1 MFCYYSMYTFES
13 HKKIIMK
20 LNHTTITGFIVG
32 LTFAFMAC
40 EGPEGKIG
48 PTGPAGTAGATG
60 QTGTTPTEPT
70 TVALANHS
78 STPALITKLAGF
90 ESLEVYSLISS
101 SDNFASLSP
110 FKFGGSA
117 DGAGLVKIS
126 PTRYSLLVN
135 HEDNFAVSRI
145 TLDGSFKP
153 IAGEY
158 VLNSNGG
165 TWRLC
170 SATLATPE
178 EHGFGPFYLTCGE
191 SGPESRIHAVNPF
204 AAVSGASIS
213 KEVQNFGRWSA
224 ENAVPLPKTAYPNK
238 TVVLIGD
245 DDSGADGGQLAMY
258 IPNAVGD
265 IFNTANRG
273 KVYVLRRV
281 SQDPIEKNITVGVAV
296 DIEFVEIANAAT
308 LTGAQINTESTALK
322 SIAFGRVEDIDYRKD
337 GVGREVYFCVT
348 GQNGNANRTKYGRIY
363 KLVMNA
369 TDPLKGTLEVAL
381 DGDNDA
387 GPANEFQNPDN
398 IMVTQNFAYIQ
409 EDANSYGD
417 ETHDAYIYQYDLAT
431 KGLKKAFELN
441 HYRADATLSAQLLSA
456 NSAKGSWEYGAMID
470 VSSTIGIANTFLLS
484 IQPHTWRS
492 DVFKGV
498 DGGALRPD
506 ENQGSQMVLIKGLA
520 K

>member
-1 MFCYYSMYTFES
+1 
-13 HKKIIMK
+13 MK
-20 LNHTTITGFIVG
+20 PYITITTGF
-32 LTFAFMAC
+32 LTAFVLFLSAC

-48 PTGPAGTAGATG
+48 PTGPSGAAGATG
-60 QTGTTPTEPT
+60 ATGATPTEPT
-70 TVALANHS
+70 TVVLANHS
-78 STPALITKLAGF
+78 STPALVTKLPGF

-101 SDNFASLSP
+101 ADNFASPSP

-117 DGAGLVKIS
+117 DGAGLVKVS
-126 PTRYSLLVN
+126 STRYSLLVN

-191 SGPESRIHAVNPF
+191 SGPESRTHAVNPF
-204 AAVSGASIS
+204 TAVSGASIS
-213 KEVQNFGRWSA
+213 KEVANFGRWSA
-224 ENAVPLPKTAYPNK
+224 ENAVPLPKTAYANK
-238 TVVLIGD
+238 TVIIIGD
-245 DDSGADGGQLAMY
+245 DDSGTDGAQVAMY

-265 IFNTANRG
+265 IFNTTNRG
-273 KVYVLRRV
+273 KVYVLRTV
-281 SQDPIEKNITVGVAV
+281 SQDPIEKNIVVGAAV
-296 DIEFVEIANAAT
+296 NVEFVEVANAAN

-337 GVGREVYFCVT
+337 GIGREVYFCVT
-348 GQNGNANRTKYGRIY
+348 GQNGNANRTKYGRVY
-363 KLVMNA
+363 KLVMDA
-369 TDPLKGTLEVAL
+369 TDPLKGTLEVVL

-387 GPANEFQNPDN
+387 GPASEFQNPDN

-409 EDANSYGD
+409 EDPNSYGD
-417 ETHDAYIYQYDLAT
+417 ETHDSYIYQYDLAT
-431 KGLKKAFELN
+431 KGLKKVFELN
-441 HYRADATLSAQLLSA
+441 HFRTDATLSAQFLSA
-456 NSAKGSWEYGAMID
+456 ASTKGSWEYGALID
-470 VSSTIGIANTFLLS
+470 VSSTLGIANTFLLS

-492 DVFKGV
+492 DAFKGV
-498 DGGALRPD
+498 DGGSLRPD

>member
-1 MFCYYSMYTFES
+1 
-13 HKKIIMK
+13 MK
-20 LNHTTITGFIVG
+20 L
-32 LTFAFMAC
+32 TFTHSKLLAALALSSVIMSC
-40 EGPEGKIG
+40 EGPEGKVG
-48 PTGPAGTAGATG
+48 PTGPAGAAGTAGTN
-60 QTGTTPTEPT
+60 GTNFTEPT
-70 TVALANHS
+70 TVVLANHS
-78 STPALITKLAGF
+78 TTPALITKLSGF
-90 ESLEVYSLISS
+90 ESLEVFSLISS
-101 SDNFASLSP
+101 ADNFASPSP

-135 HEDNFAVSRI
+135 HEDNFAVSRV

-165 TWRLC
+165 IWRLC
-170 SATLATPE
+170 SATLATQE

-191 SGPESRIHAVNPF
+191 SGAESRTHAVNPF

-238 TVVLIGD
+238 SVIIIGD
-245 DDSGADGGQLAMY
+245 DDSGIDGGQVAMY

-265 IFNTANRG
+265 IFNTTNRG

-281 SQDPIEKNITVGVAV
+281 SQDPIEKNIAVGTPV
-296 DIEFVEIANAAT
+296 DVEFAEVVNAAT
-308 LTGAQINTESTALK
+308 LTGAQINTEATALK

-337 GVGREVYFCVT
+337 GTGREVYFCVT
-348 GQNGNANRTKYGRIY
+348 GQNGNVNRTKYGRVY
-363 KLVMNA
+363 KMVLNA
-369 TDPLKGTLEVAL
+369 TDPLKGTLEVVL

-387 GPANEFQNPDN
+387 GPASEFQNPDN

-409 EDANSYGD
+409 EDPNSYGD
-417 ETHDAYIYQYDLAT
+417 ETHDAYIYQYDLTT
-431 KGLKKAFELN
+431 KGLKKVFELN
-441 HYRADATLSAQLLSA
+441 HFRTDATLSAQFSSA
-456 NSAKGSWEYGAMID
+456 TSTKGSWEYGALID
-470 VSSTIGIANTFLLS
+470 VSSTLGIPNTFLLS

-492 DVFKGV
+492 DAFKGV
-498 DGGALRPD
+498 DGGSLRPD
-506 ENQGSQMVLIKGLA
+506 ENQASQIVVIKGLA

>member
-1 MFCYYSMYTFES
+1 
-13 HKKIIMK
+13 MK
-20 LNHTTITGFIVG
+20 LNLTIAASLFTAFALA
-32 LTFAFMAC
+32 LTAC
-40 EGPEGKIG
+40 EGPEGKVG
-48 PTGPAGTAGATG
+48 PNGPAGAAGAAGATG
-60 QTGTTPTEPT
+60 PTGATPTEPT
-70 TVALANHS
+70 TVVLANHS
-78 STPALITKLAGF
+78 STPALISKLTGF

-101 SDNFASLSP
+101 SDNFASPSP

-117 DGAGLVKIS
+117 DGAGLIKVS

-153 IAGEY
+153 VAGEY

-165 TWRLC
+165 IWRLC

-191 SGPESRIHAVNPF
+191 SGVESRTHAVNPY

-224 ENAVPLPKTAYPNK
+224 ENAVPLPKTAYANK
-238 TVVLIGD
+238 TVILIGD
-245 DDSGADGGQLAMY
+245 DDSSADGAQLAMY

-265 IFNTANRG
+265 IFNTTNRG

-281 SQDPIEKNITVGVAV
+281 SQDPVETNIVVGAAV
-296 DIEFVEIANAAT
+296 DVEFVEVANAAT

-322 SIAFGRVEDIDYRKD
+322 SIAFGRVEDIDYKKD

-348 GQNGNANRTKYGRIY
+348 GQTGNANRTKYGRVY

-369 TDPLKGTLEVAL
+369 TDPLKGTLEVIL
-381 DGDNDA
+381 DGDNNA
-387 GPANEFQNPDN
+387 GPASEFQNPDN

-417 ETHDAYIYQYDLAT
+417 ETHDAYIYQYDLTT
-431 KGLKKAFELN
+431 KGLKKVFELN
-441 HYRADATLSAQLLSA
+441 HFRTDATLSTQLSSA
-456 NSAKGSWEYGAMID
+456 TSTKGSWEYGALID

-492 DVFKGV
+492 DAFKGV
-498 DGGALRPD
+498 DGGSARPD
-506 ENQGSQMVLIKGLA
+506 ESQGSQIVLIKGLA